1 MKAQFCHNARIFFFA
16 SFVLCISHKVFFL
29 PSTEESLFTKIKRN
43 MSYLLFRDVNEV

>member
-1 MKAQFCHNARIFFFA
+1 MKAQFCHNARIFFLRVLFFA
-16 SFVLCISHKVFFL
+16 FLTKFFFL